1 MAALRPPIPEPI
13 TIAVDIFDKGFLLG
27 NWDWDSGINTAFI
40 IMLMVLLHLRPRLSK
55 YLGSGK
61 WKVTFCMES
70 FILYG
75 GYLIKSH
82 LIGNSKNEFRDVI
95 SSAEVVKQSV
105 NLEIRKKYRVNFKN
119 V

>member
-1 MAALRPPIPEPI
+1 
-13 TIAVDIFDKGFLLG
+13 
-27 NWDWDSGINTAFI
+27 
-40 IMLMVLLHLRPRLSK
+40 MLMVLLHLRPRLSK
-55 YLGSGK
+55 DLGSGK
-61 WKVTFCMES
+61 WKVTFCIS